1 MSVQDTAASRPMTAL
16 GGDFSLSE
24 ILRTIWRK
32 RLMILLIVAAINGL
46 ALFVLLQFDP
56 EYEAHSQVLIN
67 ATEDNV
73 ANMNEVVQRAPLNSL
88 TVLSEIQVLQS
99 RRLAGRVVDA
109 LNLMENPEFNPTLE
123 PGIFGEIA
131 VFFDGLAG
139 RPEKPWSVPMAEP
152 VSINLDEIEALSADT
167 EATLDDPAAA
177 PAAQPAQ
184 MNRKSSEG
192 GGLFG
197 FIADFFYGIALP
209 DEPLTEKAVRDMVIT
224 EFLDQSNILTTGKT
238 YVIDILYY
246 SVDRRLAAKIA
257 NTIAEKYLTAQLDQK
272 LEATQRANVWL
283 SDQIER
289 LRTDVEAAERAVED
303 YRARA
308 GLLRGGFNTLA
319 SSEVADLNTKYI
331 EARAKSA
338 EMEARVRQVAQL
350 VNQPGG
356 FDTIPDVLNNSL
368 IQQLRQ
374 QEAVVIRKRAELT
387 EELGPR
393 HPTMI
398 RVNEEIEKLR
408 SQIATEVQKVV
419 QGLRT
424 EAQITKERER
434 QFKAEL
440 DRVKSRVSKLNQ
452 SEVQLRAL
460 EREAEASRNL
470 FESFLQRSR
479 ETSTQASLQEP
490 DAVILSDAP
499 VPLEP
504 TYPPVFLIM
513 GFVVVASLAL
523 GVGTVFLTEMFDKR
537 FRSTE
542 QIEDRVRV
550 SPLGLSPAVKKGK
563 AVDEVVDD
571 PLSPFSESIRRLN
584 SAIQVSAA
592 EGNAPKVVAVT
603 SLVPGEGKTSVS
615 VSLARLVARSGQ
627 KVLLIDFDGR
637 RPSVH
642 TALGLK
648 LSPGVSDILLG
659 AATVEEV
666 INKDERSGADV
677 VTAGRHV
684 QDPAQLLGVGRL
696 REFIAEMRD
705 RYDLVII
712 DTPPLGAVADALI
725 LARRA
730 DATVLVSQWNKVL
743 QDEVVWGIRQL
754 RDAGATLAGVLI
766 TQANLKKQASYGYQ
780 DPTVGYR
787 SGSYYRYYADQKRA
801 RGKEA

>member
-1 MSVQDTAASRPMTAL
+1 MSVQDSAAPRPMTAL
-16 GGDFSLSE
+16 GGEFSLSE
-24 ILRTIWRK
+24 ILRTMCRK
-32 RLMILLIVAAINGL
+32 RLMIFLIVASINGL
-46 ALFVLLQFDP
+46 ALFLLLQFDP

-67 ATEDNV
+67 SSEENV
-73 ANMNEVVQRAPLNSL
+73 ANMNEVVQRAPLSAF

-99 RRLAGRVVDA
+99 RRLAGRVVDS
-109 LNLMENPEFNPTLE
+109 LNLMDNPEFNPTLE
-123 PGIFGEIA
+123 PGLFGEIA
-131 VFFDGLAG
+131 IFFDGLAG
-139 RPEKPWSVPMAEP
+139 RPEKPWKVPMVEP
-152 VSINLDEIEALSADT
+152 GLPTLTTLDADT
-167 EATLDDPAAA
+167 EAALENPDAA
-177 PAAQPAQ
+177 PQPAPVE
-184 MNRKSSEG
+184 MTRKDEG

-197 FIADFFYGIALP
+197 FIADLFYSIALP
-209 DEPLTEKAVRDMVIT
+209 SEPLTEKAVRDMVIS

-289 LRTDVEAAERAVED
+289 LRTDVEAAERAVEE
-303 YRARA
+303 YRSKA
-308 GLLRGGFNTLA
+308 GLLKGGFNTLA
-319 SSEVADLNTKYI
+319 SNEVADLNTKYI

-338 EMEARVRQVAQL
+338 ELEASVRQITSQM
-350 VNQPGG
+350 NTPGG
-356 FDTIPDVLNNSL
+356 IATIPEVLNNTL

-374 QEAVVIRKRAELT
+374 QESLVIRKRAELS

-393 HPTMI
+393 HPTLI
-398 RVNEEIEKLR
+398 RANEEIEKLR
-408 SQIATEVQKVV
+408 TQINSEVQKVV
-419 QGLRT
+419 QSLR
-424 EAQITKERER
+424 AQAQRAKERER

-440 DRVKSRVSKLNQ
+440 DRVKARVGRLNQ

-513 GFVVVASLAL
+513 GFVIVASLAL
-523 GVGTVFLTEMFDKR
+523 GVGTAFLTEMFDKR
-537 FRSTE
+537 FRSVE
-542 QIEDRVRV
+542 QIEGRVRV
-550 SPLGLSPAVKKGK
+550 SPLGLSPAIKKGK
-563 AVDEVVDD
+563 AADEVVND

-584 SAIQVSAA
+584 SAIQVSTS
-592 EGNAPKVVAVT
+592 EGNAPKVIAIT

-615 VSLARLVARSGQ
+615 VSLSRLVARSGQ

-642 TALGLK
+642 TAMGQK
-648 LSPGVSDILLG
+648 LTPGVSDILLG
-659 AATVEEV
+659 AAKIEDVMR
-666 INKDERSGADV
+666 KDERSGADV
-677 VTAGRHV
+677 ITAGRQV

-696 REFIAEMRD
+696 AEFINEMRD
-705 RYDLVII
+705 KYDLIII

-725 LARRA
+725 LSRRA
-730 DATVLVSQWNKVL
+730 DTTVLVSQWNKVM
-743 QDEVVWGIRQL
+743 QDEVVWGVRQL
-754 RDAGATLAGVLI
+754 RDAGATLAGILV
-766 TQANLKKQASYGYQ
+766 TQVNLKRQAGYGYQ

-787 SGSYYRYYADQKRA
+787 SGSYYRYYADQKRP
-801 RGKEA
+801 RDKEA